1 MSWTG
6 VAIAAGSVISAA
18 VSSDAQRK
26 AGNKA
31 AGAQSD
37 AAQAG
42 IDAQQQQFD
51 QVRELLA
58 PYVQGGNKAFAGQQD
73 LAGLNGNDA
82 QGSAIAAL
90 QSSPQFQSLLRSG
103 ETSILSNASATG
115 GLRGGNTQAAL
126 AHFSPALLSQLI
138 TDQYSRL
145 GGIASIG
152 QNAAAG
158 VGNAGMQNGS
168 AISGLLQQQGAAQ
181 AGAALAGGNA
191 TAGMANG
198 FAGAVGMLGS
208 SGALGRLFG
217 GTGGTAGGYT
227 GNEWD
232 GLATKGGGF

>member
-1 MSWTG
+1 MTWG
-6 VAIAAGSVISAA
+6 YVAMAAGTVVAGV
-18 VSSDAQRK
+18 VSSDSQRK
-26 AGNKA
+26 AANRA
-31 AGAQSD
+31 AGAQTDS
-37 AAQAG
+37 AQAG

-90 QSSPQFQSLLRSG
+90 RASPQFQSLLKSG
-103 ETSILSNASATG
+103 ETSILANASATG

-126 AHFSPALLSQLI
+126 AQFSPALLSQLI
-138 TDQYSRL
+138 TDQYGRL

-158 VGNAGMQNGS
+158 VGNAGMQTGG

-191 TAGMANG
+191 NAGMANT
-198 FAGAVGMLGS
+198 FAGALGMLGS